1 MKKLHNCFL
10 FTFTL
15 VLFNVQIAGAIS
27 GPVYNV
33 KNYGAKG
40 NAQSLDT
47 KAINKAIDAAATA
60 GGGTV
65 YFPAGNYL
73 SVTIHLKSNI
83 ALYLDQGATIIAA
96 ETTPDAQY
104 DLPEK
109 NANEIYQDYGH
120 SHFHNSLI
128 VGENLENVSILGPG
142 KIWGKG
148 LLRATRKEKDSKTEA
163 SNDGYGNKTISLKL
177 CRNVILKDFT
187 VFHGGWFVLLLNAVD
202 NLTIDNLK
210 MDTNRDGMDIIS
222 CRNVRVSNCSVNSPH
237 DDAICLKSDF
247 ALNYPRA
254 EENITI
260 TNCQVSGFVEGSFL
274 DGTLKRDESGRPIG
288 RIKFGTES
296 NGGFKNITISNCV
309 FNYCSGLALESVDG
323 ALMEDITISN
333 IAMRDIVNAPIFIR
347 LGERMRGPDGTPV
360 GDATRILISNIVAYN
375 IDAKQGALIVGLPDH
390 KIQDVTLNNIHLYFK
405 GGGTMDQAAIK
416 VPELKTEYPE
426 PSRFGITP
434 AYGFFIRDVN
444 DIKIINVETSFI
456 KEDMRPAYILE
467 NVDGADFQHIRSQ
480 KLEGVSTIVL
490 RQVKN
495 FNIENT
501 AHIQDTNWADADNK
515 AL

>member
-1 MKKLHNCFL
+1 MTSDMRKLYGCF
-10 FTFTL
+10 FATFML
-15 VLFNVQIAGAIS
+15 VFCSIQTANAKTN
-27 GPVYNV
+27 PFYNV
-33 KNYGAKG
+33 KDYGAKG
-40 NAQSLDT
+40 NGKNLDS
-47 KAINKAIDAAATA
+47 KAINKAIDVAAAA

-96 ETTPDAQY
+96 ETSPSAQY

-120 SHFHNSLI
+120 CHFHNSLI
-128 VGENLENVSILGPG
+128 VGENLENISILGPG
-142 KIWGKG
+142 RIWGKG
-148 LLRATRKEKDSKTEA
+148 LLRSTRKEGE
-163 SNDGYGNKTISLKL
+163 NGYGNKTISLKL

-187 VFHGGWFVLLLNAVD
+187 VFHGGWFVLLLNGLD
-202 NLTIDNLK
+202 NVTIDNLK

-222 CRNVRVSNCSVNSPH
+222 CKNVRVSNCSVNSPH

-254 EENITI
+254 TENVTI

-274 DGTLKRDESGRPIG
+274 DGTLKKEEGDSPTG

-309 FNYCSGLALESVDG
+309 FDYCGGFALESVDG
-323 ALMEDITISN
+323 ALLEDVTISN

-347 LGERMRGPDGTPV
+347 LGERMRGPAGTPV
-360 GDATRILISNIVAYN
+360 GDVKRVIISNIVAYDVN
-375 IDAKQGALIVGLPDH
+375 AKQGALIVGLPDH
-390 KIQDVTLNNIHLYFK
+390 KIQDISLDNIHIYFK
-405 GGGTMDQAAIK
+405 GGGTKEQAAIK
-416 VPELKTEYPE
+416 VPELTKEYPE

-434 AYGFFIRDVN
+434 SYGFFIRDVN
-444 DIKIINVETSFI
+444 DLKVSNVETSFI
-456 KEDMRPAYILE
+456 TEDMRPAYILE
-467 NVDGADFQHIRSQ
+467 NVDGADFQHIHSQ
-480 KLEGVSTIVL
+480 KSEGVPTIIL
-490 RQVKN
+490 REVKN

-501 AHIQDTNWADADNK
+501 AHIPNTNWIDANNK
-515 AL
+515 EL